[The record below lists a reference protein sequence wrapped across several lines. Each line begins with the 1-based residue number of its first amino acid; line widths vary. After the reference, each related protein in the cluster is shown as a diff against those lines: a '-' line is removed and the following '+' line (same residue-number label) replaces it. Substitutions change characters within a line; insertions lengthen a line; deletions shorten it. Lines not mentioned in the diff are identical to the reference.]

1 MSKNNSTKGE
11 IMSKKKELFPQTL
24 SFDFEVLT
32 VEPWGD
38 FDAVQL
44 RQSLVSRIA
53 TLTDEQLLEACYVED
68 DEHEDFS
75 GWDRELLERF
85 HPYVERDS

>member
-1 MSKNNSTKGE
+1 MSNKNQ
-11 IMSKKKELFPQTL
+11 LFPQSF

-32 VEPWGD
+32 VEPWGAV
-38 FDAVQL
+38 DAIQL
-44 RQSLVSRIA
+44 RQSLVARIA

-75 GWDRELLERF
+75 GYDRQLLERF
-85 HPYVERDS
+85 NPYQEES

>member
-1 MSKNNSTKGE
+1 
-11 IMSKKKELFPQTL
+11 MSKKKELFPQIL

-32 VEPWGD
+32 EEPWD
-38 FDAVQL
+38 SVDAMQL
-44 RQSLVSRIA
+44 RQSLVARIA
-53 TLTDEQLLEACYVED
+53 SLNDEQLLEACYVED

-75 GWDRELLERF
+75 GWDRHLLERF